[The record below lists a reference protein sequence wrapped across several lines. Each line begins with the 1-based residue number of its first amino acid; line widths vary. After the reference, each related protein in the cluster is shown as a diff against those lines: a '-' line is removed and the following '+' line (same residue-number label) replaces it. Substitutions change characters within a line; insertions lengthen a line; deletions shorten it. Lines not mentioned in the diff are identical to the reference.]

1 MVSVLASSAVDHG
14 FESRSGQTK
23 DYQIGMCCFTANHAA
38 LRRKSKDWLARN
50 QGNVSEWSDMSCVE
64 LGASPLSHAALRR
77 KSKDW
82 VALNQNNVS
91 EWSGMFIHGLLFQ

>member
-1 MVSVLASSAVDHG
+1 MSKPNLLGYSEICLNPTSLG
-14 FESRSGQTK
+14 STK

-64 LGASPLSHAALRR
+64 LGASPPIQQFFSYITVRT
-77 KSKDW
+77 S
-82 VALNQNNVS
+82 
-91 EWSGMFIHGLLFQ
+91 